1 MWCHGCGCTRLTVNH
16 GLRPATTNSRF
27 SSRKTA
33 IRRATRSVRFFALVI
48 CLEMV
53 GLLSPQSIGVG
64 LEDVSLGFF
73 CLLVEQDRL
82 RALLHNRYLRRG
94 RCRLPKSRQW
104 REVVLDALPDDQWR
118 RFTRVDRGTY
128 AMLAELLEPHLP
140 RQRRRG
146 RPRISSDTIMKVGLY
161 RLGHYGN
168 GASTVIVQCFY
179 IVGRVPCGGAQSCG
193 YVPPACPP
201 LFLILIFFPTFF
213 HAWFFFSRSC

>member
-1 MWCHGCGCTRLTVNH
+1 
-16 GLRPATTNSRF
+16 
-27 SSRKTA
+27 
-33 IRRATRSVRFFALVI
+33 
-48 CLEMV
+48 MV

-128 AMLAELLEPHLP
+128 AMLAELLEPQP
-140 RQRRRG
+140 VRVDQPPG
-146 RPRISSDTIMKVGLY
+146 PS
-161 RLGHYGN
+161 
-168 GASTVIVQCFY
+168 ASRFAVRWT
-179 IVGRVPCGGAQSCG
+179 
-193 YVPPACPP
+193 
-201 LFLILIFFPTFF
+201 T
-213 HAWFFFSRSC
+213 